1 MGHDQED
8 TQIIMMPSKTKGRG
22 EKKTGGGKE
31 RLSKCEREG
40 RRRIGGGITLL
51 CVVSE
56 SPSK

>member
-8 TQIIMMPSKTKGRG
+8 TQIIMMPSKRR
-22 EKKTGGGKE
+22 GGGGSWSE
-31 RLSKCEREG
+31 CEREG
-40 RRRIGGGITLL
+40 PGRSGRGGGTAL